1 MASNGG
7 SQQNRV
13 VQDHGYDVELA
24 SGEQVDVKYMCP
36 VCLNV
41 MRDAMQTVCGH
52 RFCKSCITRV
62 AGDKPWG
69 RCPVD
74 KTALRRSEQ
83 LFNDVAM
90 RREIL
95 SLKVKC
101 KNSNEECTWTG
112 EIRDSEKHLK
122 ECPMENVQCP
132 IGCQATLRRGQMTE
146 HKEECPQRTVI
157 CSHCKESIVFVKV
170 HKRHYINV
178 HYCYLQKHEV
188 VDCPKFPV
196 PCTLCGQT
204 GIARAEIARHMD
216 STTGSCPQANV
227 VCKFR
232 SVGCHFQDK
241 RKDMQKHYDSST
253 ETHLS
258 MLMNRVVELTMTN
271 DLLREELCVTKS
283 KLADTSIQLVD
294 HSQSI
299 KQLKER
305 TISGRLLWKLD
316 MNNMNPLPNMVFSP
330 PFYTSCP
337 GYQLRLRLDFRGVC
351 DGDEVYSSIFVVLQK
366 GEFDADLLFP
376 FNGQVRVSVLPHSS
390 QISSHCVSTIV
401 KCKDI
406 PRNTNGNVNAR
417 MNSRGC
423 TRFIKQKELLSS
435 SYSKNKI
442 VFFDISMV
450 ADKDPNESAKKTT
463 PQNIL
468 VSQVPVAPK

>member
-7 SQQNRV
+7 SQQSQV
-13 VQDHGYDVELA
+13 AQDHGYDVELA
-24 SGEQVDVKYMCP
+24 SGELPDTKYICP

-52 RFCKSCITRV
+52 RFCKTCITRV

-83 LFNDVAM
+83 LFNDIAM

-95 SLKVKC
+95 SLTVKC

-112 EIRDSEKHLK
+112 ELRDAEKHLK
-122 ECPMENVQCP
+122 ECPMENIVCP
-132 IGCQATLRRGQMTE
+132 IGCQATLRRGQVAE
-146 HKEECPQRTVI
+146 HKELCPQRTVV

-170 HKRHYINV
+170 HK
-178 HYCYLQKHEV
+178 HEV

-196 PCTLCGQT
+196 PCSLCGQT

-241 RKDMQKHYDSST
+241 RKDMQKHYDSHT
-253 ETHLS
+253 EAHLS
-258 MLMNRVVELTMTN
+258 MVMNRVIELTMTN
-271 DLLREELCVTKS
+271 DMLREDLCLTKG
-283 KLADTSIQLVD
+283 KLADTSLQLVE
-294 HSQSI
+294 HAQSI
-299 KQLKER
+299 NQLKER
-305 TISGRLLWKLD
+305 TINGRLLWKLD
-316 MNNMNPLPNMVFSP
+316 MNNMQPLPGMVFSP

-351 DGDEVYSSIFVVLQK
+351 DGDEIYSSVFVVLQK
-366 GEFDADLLFP
+366 GEFDPDLLFP
-376 FNGQVRVSVLPHSS
+376 FNGQVRVSVLAHN
-390 QISSHCVSTIV
+390 SHLSANSVSTII
-401 KCKDI
+401 KCRDI
-406 PRNTNGNVNAR
+406 PRNTNGNINAR
-417 MNSRGC
+417 VNSRGC
-423 TRFIKQKELLSS
+423 TRFIKQKDLFSS
-435 SYSKNKI
+435 TFSKNK
-442 VFFDISMV
+442 VAFFEVSVVTSPDHI
-450 ADKDPNESAKKTT
+450 ESTSKTSN
-463 PQNIL
+463 PNIL
-468 VSQVPVAPK
+468 VSQMSKAIPPK